1 MNNAYEAIFIIP
13 YDAKKRLTDDGW
25 EFDSLNKL
33 SADKIDRLL
42 NSLELTLI
50 ETYEDVGVYSSNGIK
65 VSVFH
70 DSTGR
75 IEYVFCQI
83 FDLAYKQMISEFCS
97 NDSSLEFFKPA

>member
-1 MNNAYEAIFIIP
+1 MSKAYEAIFIIP
-13 YDAKKRLTDDGW
+13 YDATKRLTDDGW

-50 ETYEDVGVYSSNGIK
+50 ETYEDVSVYSSNGVK

-70 DSTGR
+70 DSTGS
-75 IEYVFCQI
+75 IEYVFCQV
-83 FDLAYKQMISEFCS
+83 FDLAIKQTISEFCS